1 MHATSVP
8 LSLYLSTSSSPSSSS
23 PAPSSHLMDSAFLL
37 DGDARSNLL
46 HLIAQSFGCR
56 YICLWSYLS
65 PNSCLCYLDGLFE
78 EAAIGGNGNNIQP
91 RRLFDEY
98 RQSLFI
104 LRQNSSHTQVPG
116 LAFRNSSPYL
126 EFREEDLSRL
136 ASNSC
141 QRQFYQE
148 ASIKVAVFMG
158 CRSGEIELGFSNI
171 PQVDLEMQMMN
182 LFPEDFSRQIAM
194 RELAQATEP
203 NTTAMTNPPSSSSSS
218 LRSLSMDSPEY
229 SSLLFSIPTTTTS
242 SFINPEL
249 ALRDPP
255 IVENI
260 TTQPLPL
267 ITTTDTPGSSTTG
280 TSPHP
285 LQAMQGFARSL
296 GNIQFPIV
304 PESEH
309 AAMTRA
315 FLAVLS
321 SPSSSTSSSQLQ
333 QQQMN
338 VENPRPT
345 AFRRYTPAL
354 LPRPQSKHGLQKH
367 SMLKRAISYCRS
379 MNLLRIRDRLQGGSR
394 PPSTTQLHHM
404 MSERKRREKLNE
416 SFVALRSLLP
426 PGTKK
431 DKASLLATTR
441 EYLGSLKEQVED
453 LRRKNAI
460 LEAQLLPPTEPTGGG
475 GEPSGPPSDRSRV
488 DVRTRTVSESTSQDR
503 TVDLQVTVRG
513 DCSALNLVIR
523 ILEFLRQVR
532 NVSLMSMESDTQV
545 HESNIVNRVNLRL
558 NVEGGEWDEAGFQ
571 EAVRRVVADL
581 AQ

>member
-1 MHATSVP
+1 MHATSVHP
-8 LSLYLSTSSSPSSSS
+8 LSLHPSTSSPS
-23 PAPSSHLMDSAFLL
+23 APPSHLMDSAFLL
-37 DGDARSNLL
+37 DGDARSNVL

-56 YICLWSYLS
+56 YICLWSYLT
-65 PNSCLCYLDGLFE
+65 PTSCLCYLDGLFQ
-78 EAAIGGNGNNIQP
+78 EAAAASGGNDDNVQA

-104 LRQNSSHTQVPG
+104 LHPNSSHTQVPG
-116 LAFRNSSPYL
+116 LAFRNSNPYIEL
-126 EFREEDLSRL
+126 REEDLSRL

-141 QRQFYQE
+141 QREFYQE
-148 ASIKVAVFMG
+148 ASIKIAVFTG
-158 CRSGEIELGFSNI
+158 CSSGEIELGFSNI
-171 PQVDLEMQMMN
+171 PQVDIQTQMMN
-182 LFPEDFSRQIAM
+182 LFPEDFSRQMAM
-194 RELAQATEP
+194 RELARATEP
-203 NTTAMTNPPSSSSSS
+203 NTTPMTNPPSSSSSS

-229 SSLLFSIPTTTTS
+229 SSLLFSIPTTTS

-249 ALRDPP
+249 ALRDPS
-255 IVENI
+255 IAENI
-260 TTQPLPL
+260 TTQSMP
-267 ITTTDTPGSSTTG
+267 IMTTTDTPGTSTTG
-280 TSPHP
+280 ASSHP
-285 LQAMQGFARSL
+285 LQAMHEYARSL

-321 SPSSSTSSSQLQ
+321 SPSSSSSSSQLQ
-333 QQQMN
+333 QQQTN

-345 AFRRYTPAL
+345 AFRRYSPG
-354 LPRPQSKHGLQKH
+354 LPRPQIKHGPQKH
-367 SMLKRAISYCRS
+367 SMLKRSIAYCRS
-379 MNLLRIRDRLQGGSR
+379 MNLMRIRERLQVGSR
-394 PPSTTQLHHM
+394 QPSTTQLHHM

-416 SFVALRSLLP
+416 SFLALRSLLP

-441 EYLGSLKEQVED
+441 EHLGSLKEQVED
-453 LRRKNAI
+453 LRRKNTV
-460 LEAQLLPPTEPTGGG
+460 LQAQLLPPKEPTS
-475 GEPSGPPSDRSRV
+475 SGSPGDGSRV
-488 DVRTRTVSESTSQDR
+488 EVQTRTVSESTSQDR

-513 DCSALNLVIR
+513 DCPAMSLVIR

-532 NVSLMSMESDTQV
+532 NVSLMSMDADTQV

-558 NVEGGEWDEAGFQ
+558 NVEGGEWDEPGFQ

>member
-1 MHATSVP
+1 
-8 LSLYLSTSSSPSSSS
+8 
-23 PAPSSHLMDSAFLL
+23 MDAAFLL
-37 DGDARSNLL
+37 ERDARSEFL
-46 HLIAQSFGCR
+46 HLIAQSFGCS

-65 PNSCLCYLDGLFE
+65 PTSCLCYLDGLFQ
-78 EAAIGGNGNNIQP
+78 EAASGRNGSNVQP

-104 LRQNSSHTQVPG
+104 LDQNSSHTQVPG
-116 LAFRNSSPYL
+116 LAFRSSSPYL
-126 EFREEDLSRL
+126 ELREEDLSRL
-136 ASNSC
+136 ASHFC

-148 ASIKVAVFMG
+148 ASIKIAVFMG

-171 PQVDLEMQMMN
+171 PQVDIEMQMMT

-194 RELAQATEP
+194 RELARATEP

-229 SSLLFSIPTTTTS
+229 SSLLFNIPTTTS
-242 SFINPEL
+242 SFINPEFT
-249 ALRDPP
+249 LREPP

-260 TTQPLPL
+260 TTQPLPI
-267 ITTTDTPGSSTTG
+267 ITTTTPATSTTS

-285 LQAMQGFARSL
+285 LQAMQQFAGSL

-321 SPSSSTSSSQLQ
+321 SPSSSSASSQLH

-338 VENPRPT
+338 VENPGST
-345 AFRRYTPAL
+345 AFRRYSPAL
-354 LPRPQSKHGLQKH
+354 LPRPQIKASPRQH
-367 SMLKRAISYCRS
+367 SMLKRAIAYCRS
-379 MNLLRIRDRLQGGSR
+379 MNLMRMRDRLQGGIR

-441 EYLGSLKEQVED
+441 EYLSSLTEQVED

-460 LEAQLLPPTEPTGGG
+460 LEAQALPPTEPPT
-475 GEPSGPPSDRSRV
+475 GEPSGSSSDGSRV
-488 DVRTRTVSESTSQDR
+488 DVRTGTVSESTSQDR

-513 DCSALNLVIR
+513 HCSALNLVIR
-523 ILEFLRQVR
+523 ILEFLKQAR
-532 NVSLMSMESDTQV
+532 NVSLMSMEADTQV

-558 NVEGGEWDEAGFQ
+558 NVEGGEWDESGFQ

>member
-1 MHATSVP
+1 
-8 LSLYLSTSSSPSSSS
+8 
-23 PAPSSHLMDSAFLL
+23 MDSVFLR
-37 DGDARSNLL
+37 DGDARSDFL
-46 HLIAQSFGCR
+46 HLIAQSFGCS

-65 PNSCLCYLDGLFE
+65 PNSCLCYLDGLFQG
-78 EAAIGGNGNNIQP
+78 AASGGNGSNIQP
-91 RRLFDEY
+91 RRLFNEY
-98 RQSLFI
+98 RQSVFI
-104 LRQNSSHTQVPG
+104 LHQNSSHTQVPG
-116 LAFRNSSPYL
+116 LAFRSSSPYL
-126 EFREEDLSRL
+126 ELREEDLSRL
-136 ASNSC
+136 AANAC

-148 ASIKVAVFMG
+148 ASIKIAVFMG
-158 CRSGEIELGFSNI
+158 CRSGEIELGFSTV
-171 PQVDLEMQMMN
+171 PQIDTEMQMMN

-194 RELAQATEP
+194 RELARATEP
-203 NTTAMTNPPSSSSSS
+203 HTSAMTNPPSSSSSS

-229 SSLLFSIPTTTTS
+229 SSLLFHIPNTTS

-255 IVENI
+255 VVENI
-260 TTQPLPL
+260 TTQSLPIITSTDIPVTSTTGASPLPL
-267 ITTTDTPGSSTTG
+267 QTMQQQFSRSS
-280 TSPHP
+280 
-285 LQAMQGFARSL
+285 

-315 FLAVLS
+315 FLAVLT
-321 SPSSSTSSSQLQ
+321 SPSSSSSSSQLQ
-333 QQQMN
+333 QQRMN
-338 VENPRPT
+338 VENPGPT
-345 AFRRYTPAL
+345 AFRRYSPAL
-354 LPRPQSKHGLQKH
+354 LPRPQIRHGPQKN
-367 SMLKRAISYCRS
+367 SMLKRAIAYCRS
-379 MNLLRIRDRLQGGSR
+379 MNLMRIHDRLQGGIR

-441 EYLGSLKEQVED
+441 EYLGSLKEQVEE
-453 LRRKNAI
+453 LRRKNAV
-460 LEAQLLPPTEPTGGG
+460 LEAQALPPKEPAS
-475 GEPSGPPSDRSRV
+475 GEPSGSSSDGCGV
-488 DVRTRTVSESTSQDR
+488 DVQTRTVSESTSQDR

-513 DCSALNLVIR
+513 DCSTLNLVIR
-523 ILEFLRQVR
+523 ILEFLKQVR
-532 NVSLMSMESDTQV
+532 NVSLMSMEADTQV

-558 NVEGGEWDEAGFQ
+558 NVEGGEWDELGFQ